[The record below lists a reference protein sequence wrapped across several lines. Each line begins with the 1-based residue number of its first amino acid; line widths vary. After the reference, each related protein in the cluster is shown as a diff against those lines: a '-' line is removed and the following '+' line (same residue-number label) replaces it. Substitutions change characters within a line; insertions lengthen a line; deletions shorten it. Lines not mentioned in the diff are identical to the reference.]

1 MAEEYIAPDSCVL
14 AIDQGGHSSRAI
26 AFDFQ
31 GVHVTE
37 ASRPIET
44 VHGDED
50 RVEHDPRQLLQSVRE
65 AIAGCVART
74 RAAGRRIVAAGIATQ
89 RSSLVCWD
97 RETGEALS
105 PVISWQDRRAADWL
119 RSLDLEH
126 EEIHRLTGLFVTAH
140 YGASKFRWCLDH
152 IPEVARA
159 QAAGRLA
166 MGPLASYLIYQL
178 LPEKPF
184 LADPANASRT
194 QLWNLQQRDWEPML
208 LSRFGLRRED
218 FPKCVSSR
226 YPFGSLPVGDTE
238 VPLTIV
244 TGDQSASLYA
254 FGRIQP
260 TTAYINIGT
269 GAFVSRPAGHYPSY
283 GRRLLTSIIHTE
295 DHEPTYV
302 LEGTV
307 NGAASAIDWAGDTLG
322 ISDIYDRLEEI
333 LETETDPPL
342 FLNGI
347 SGLGAPFWVADFH
360 SRFVGEGTV
369 AARAAAVAESIVFL
383 LEANM
388 REMLKFASRPEQIQ
402 LTGGM
407 GSYDGLC
414 QRIAD
419 LGGLPVYRPRELEA
433 TARGLAYLV
442 AGMPRDWPEPGF
454 GDWFRP
460 RDNEGLHSRYEKWM
474 ATMLS
479 ALRAGE
485 PSAI

>member
-1 MAEEYIAPDSCVL
+1 MAEEYIAPDACVL

-31 GVHVTE
+31 GAHLTE

-50 RVEHDPRQLLQSVRE
+50 RVEHDPQEVLQSVRE
-65 AIAGCVART
+65 AVAECAIQT
-74 RAAGRRIVAAGIATQ
+74 SAAGRRIVAAGIATQ
-89 RSSLVCWD
+89 RSSLVCWNLD
-97 RETGEALS
+97 TGEALS
-105 PVISWQDRRAADWL
+105 PVISWQDRRAAHWL
-119 RSLDLEH
+119 RSLDLNRED
-126 EEIHRLTGLFVTAH
+126 IHRLTGLFVTAH
-140 YGASKFRWCLDH
+140 YGASKFRWCLDN
-152 IPEVARA
+152 IPGVAQA

-166 MGPLASYLIYQL
+166 MGPLASFLIFHL
-178 LPEKPF
+178 LRERPF

-194 QLWNLQQRDWEPML
+194 QLWNLQSRDWEPAL

-226 YPFGSLPVGDTE
+226 HSFGSLPIGDTE

-244 TGDQSASLYA
+244 TGDQSASLFA

-260 TTAYINIGT
+260 ATAYINIGT
-269 GAFVSRPAGHYPSY
+269 GGFVSRPAGHYPSF
-283 GRRLLTSIIHTE
+283 GRRLLTSIIHAE

-307 NGAASAIDWAGDTLG
+307 NGAASAIDWAGETLG
-322 ISDIYDRLEEI
+322 IPDIYDRLEEF
-333 LETETDPPL
+333 LETEADPPL
-342 FLNGI
+342 FLNGV

-360 SRFVGEGTV
+360 SRFVGEGS
-369 AARAAAVAESIVFL
+369 ASARAAAVAESIVFL

-407 GSYDGLC
+407 ASYDGLC

-442 AGMPRDWPEPGF
+442 AGMPGTWPEPGF
-454 GDWFRP
+454 GDWFKP
-460 RDNEGLHSRYEKWM
+460 RKNPSLRTRYEKWM
-474 ATMLS
+474 AEMLKGMRE
-479 ALRAGE
+479 AGRAEG
-485 PSAI
+485 

>member
-31 GVHVTE
+31 GVHLAE
-37 ASRPIET
+37 ASRPIQT

-50 RVEHDPRQLLQSVRE
+50 RVEHDPQQVLQSVRE
-65 AIAGCVART
+65 AVAECVIQAG
-74 RAAGRRIVAAGIATQ
+74 AAGRRIVAAGIATQ
-89 RSSLVCWD
+89 RSSLVCWNRD
-97 RETGEALS
+97 TGEALS
-105 PVISWQDRRAADWL
+105 PVISWQDRRGADWL
-119 RSLDLEH
+119 RSLDLNRED
-126 EEIHRLTGLFVTAH
+126 IHRLTGLFVTAH
-140 YGASKFRWCLDH
+140 YGASKFRWCLDN
-152 IPEVARA
+152 IPDVA
-159 QAAGRLA
+159 QAQADGRLA
-166 MGPLASYLIYQL
+166 MGPLASFLIFHL
-178 LPEKPF
+178 LRERP
-184 LADPANASRT
+184 LLVDPANASRT
-194 QLWNLQQRDWEPML
+194 QLWNLQSRDWEPAL
-208 LSRFGLRRED
+208 LSRFGLRREE

-226 YPFGSLPVGDTE
+226 HSFGSLPIGDAE

-244 TGDQSASLYA
+244 TGDQSASLFA

-260 TTAYINIGT
+260 ATAYVNIGT
-269 GAFVSRPAGHYPSY
+269 GGFVSRPAGHYPSF
-283 GRRLLTSIIHTE
+283 GRRLLTSIIHAE

-307 NGAASAIDWAGDTLG
+307 NGAASAIDWAAETLD
-322 ISDIYDRLEEI
+322 IPDIYDRLEEF

-342 FLNGI
+342 FLNGV

-360 SRFVGEGTV
+360 SRFVGEGG
-369 AARAAAVAESIVFL
+369 APAHAAAVAESIVFL

-407 GSYDGLC
+407 ASYDGLC

-442 AGMPRDWPEPGF
+442 AGMPRNWPEPGF
-454 GDWFRP
+454 GDWFKP
-460 RDNEGLHSRYEKWM
+460 RENPNLRSRYERWM
-474 ATMLS
+474 AEMLKGM
-479 ALRAGE
+479 RDAGR
-485 PSAI
+485 PRG